1 MSDIYKTIVL
11 GGLNALI
18 FLAQWYWAKYT
29 EVSFVYVSD
38 GTSDRKRLDGVTIIS

>member
-1 MSDIYKTIVL
+1 MHYI
-11 GGLNALI
+11 I

-38 GTSDRKRLDGVTIIS
+38 GTSDRKRLDGVTIIP